1 MSPNTTLIFD
11 KMIFYYSINLE
22 NMQDKLRA
30 LDIS

>member
-22 NMQDKLRA
+22 IMQDKLRT